1 MMLKVDYIAAMNQK
15 ECPSCAMM
23 INKDAKEC
31 PICNYEY
38 PQQNRVYQ
46 IIAIVLVL
54 IFLLGYI
61 L

>member
-1 MMLKVDYIAAMNQK
+1 MTYIEIMNQK

-23 INKDAKEC
+23 IDKGAKEC

-38 PQQNRVYQ
+38 PQQNRLYQ

-61 L
+61 F